1 MWRLVEGGGYS
12 RAYRK
17 SSIKA
22 PLSNEPPSLI
32 SPPVQRRK
40 VNKPPSLLSPP
51 PPHAPP
57 RILIL
62 HKKIKDERGLIS
74 YDLFRL
80 EVHIAFGVRRHDL
93 QLHMPYFLNF
103 AL

>member
-40 VNKPPSLLSPP
+40 VNKLPLSIKLPL
-51 PPHAPP
+51 HAPP
-57 RILIL
+57 GILNL
-62 HKKIKDERGLIS
+62 HKKIKNERGLIS

-80 EVHIAFGVRRHDL
+80 EVYIVFGLRRYNL